1 MATDYDAP
9 RVRDGEEEKNDSVV
23 ELDAAR
29 SRTSTDLL
37 EDDTDTSGDGVTLPG
52 ADLSDLSLEVH
63 VVPQQADEFS
73 CIGCFLLVHRSQESK
88 PGTSLCR
95 DCAA

>member
-9 RVRDGEEEKNDSVV
+9 RVREGEEDKSDSLV

-29 SRTSTDLL
+29 SRTPIDLL
-37 EDDTDTSGDGVTLPG
+37 EEDSEATDGHTLPG

-63 VVPQQADEFS
+63 VVPRQADEFS
-73 CIGCFLLVHRSQESK
+73 CMGCFLLVHRSQESK
-88 PGTSLCR
+88 PGTNLCL

>member
-9 RVRDGEEEKNDSVV
+9 RVREGEEDKGDTIV

-29 SRTSTDLL
+29 SRSPLDLL
-37 EDDTDTSGDGVTLPG
+37 EEDTEATDGLTLPG

-63 VVPQQADEFS
+63 VLPRQADEFS
-73 CIGCFLLVHRSQESK
+73 CIGCFLLVHRSQETK
-88 PGTSLCR
+88 PGTNLCQ

>member
-9 RVRDGEEEKNDSVV
+9 RVREGDEERTDNII

-29 SRTSTDLL
+29 SRTTTDLL
-37 EDDTDTSGDGVTLPG
+37 EEDTEAVDGLTLPG
-52 ADLSDLSLEVH
+52 ADLSNLSLEVR

-73 CIGCFLLVHRSQESK
+73 CISCFLLTHRSQESK
-88 PGTSLCR
+88 PGTSICR
-95 DCAA
+95 DCA

>member
-9 RVRDGEEEKNDSVV
+9 RVREGEDEKNDSLV
-23 ELDAAR
+23 ELDTAR
-29 SRTSTDLL
+29 SRTTTDLL
-37 EDDTDTSGDGVTLPG
+37 EEDPEATDGLILPG

-63 VVPQQADEFS
+63 VLPRQADEFS

-88 PGTSLCR
+88 PGTELCR

>member
-9 RVRDGEEEKNDSVV
+9 RVRDGEEEKSDAFV

-29 SRTSTDLL
+29 SRTSVDLL
-37 EDDTDTSGDGVTLPG
+37 EEDTDPADGHTLPG
-52 ADLSDLSLEVH
+52 ADLSDLSLEVR
-63 VVPQQADEFS
+63 VVPQQLDEFA

-88 PGTSLCR
+88 PGTSLCL

>member
-9 RVRDGEEEKNDSVV
+9 RVRDGEEEKSDTIV

-29 SRTSTDLL
+29 SRTTTNLL
-37 EDDTDTSGDGVTLPG
+37 EDDTEPTDGLTLPG
-52 ADLSDLSLEVH
+52 ADLSDVQFEVR
-63 VVPQQADEFS
+63 VIPKQADEFTCMS
-73 CIGCFLLVHRSQESK
+73 CFLVSHVSQETK

-95 DCAA
+95 DCA

>member
-9 RVRDGEEEKNDSVV
+9 RVREGEDDKGDTLV
-23 ELDAAR
+23 ELSTTR
-29 SRTSTDLL
+29 SRSALDLL
-37 EDDTDTSGDGVTLPG
+37 DEDTEATDPLTLPG

-63 VVPQQADEFS
+63 VIPQQADEFS
-73 CIGCFLLVHRSQESK
+73 CIGCFLLVHRSQETK
-88 PGTSLCR
+88 PGTSLCK

>member
-9 RVRDGEEEKNDSVV
+9 RVREGEDEKNDTLV

-29 SRTSTDLL
+29 SRTTTDLL
-37 EDDTDTSGDGVTLPG
+37 EEDTEATDGLTLPG

-63 VVPQQADEFS
+63 VIPQQADEFS

-88 PGTSLCR
+88 PGTHLCR